1 MRAMLLFRGAP
12 GCGKSTTID
21 NLGLR
26 NYALSADE
34 IRLLIQ
40 SPAMTVEG
48 DYTIAM
54 NDEKTVWG
62 ILMDALELRMR
73 RGEFVVIDATNSKT
87 SDMQKYKALADTYR
101 YRIYLI
107 DMTDIPMDV
116 VKERNANRL
125 PEYKRVPEA
134 AIEKMYA
141 RFVSQ
146 QIPSGIKVL
155 DNDKDYIEQMSFGTI
170 DFSHY
175 NKIHHIGDIHGC
187 YTVLKKYM
195 DENYNDEDLFIFTG
209 DYVDRGIEN
218 KQVLEYLFYLSSK
231 KNVIFLEGNHETHLR
246 NWANDMYDELPES
259 FKATLPEIEGG
270 KVSKKDTRK
279 FCRKLGQFAYYTY
292 GDKVVLVTHGGIPR
306 IPEHTLFIPT
316 VDMIRG
322 VGRYEDA
329 LPVDLAFETNMPD
342 NYYQIHG
349 HRNIEDLAVKCT
361 DRCFNLEGQV
371 EIGGHLRVVTLDK
384 NGFETFEIEND
395 VFSTGEAVDA
405 DKLEVVTQEMMFNLM
420 QENPLVAEKK
430 SKNYP
435 ISAFNFKPSVF
446 KGRLWDNQTVKARGL
461 FFNNETKQIVM
472 RSYNKFFNINER
484 ENTKLHNLKRSMTFP
499 VYEYVKYNGY
509 LGLQGVLGEE
519 LLYASKSS
527 LESEH
532 AVWFRE
538 IFESTTTEEQREQ
551 IKELI
556 KELNVTFVYEVID
569 PVNDPH
575 IIKYDKPFVVL
586 IAVIKNEVEFK
597 QLPYDGL
604 VELGKNVGLKVKER
618 SCVINNWRGL
628 LERINQTNEEDY
640 LHHGLYHI
648 EGYVYEDS
656 QEVPFMT
663 KSKLPYYN
671 QWKLL
676 RGVSQSF
683 IRYNHIKYTGALT
696 TPESNLYYGWLKR
709 QAKEDIV
716 GKSIIELRDMFEAST
731 ITI

>member
-1 MRAMLLFRGAP
+1 MRAMLLFRGAA
-12 GCGKSTTID
+12 GCGKSTMID

-48 DYTIAM
+48 NYTIAM
-54 NDEKTVWG
+54 NDEKTVWA
-62 ILMDALELRMR
+62 ILMDALELRMK

-107 DMTDIPMDV
+107 DMTNIPIEQ
-116 VKERNANRL
+116 VKEQNANRL

-134 AIEKMYA
+134 AIENMYA
-141 RFVSQ
+141 RFASQ

-155 DNDKDYIEQMSFGTI
+155 DNDKDYIEQMSFGTM
-170 DFSHY
+170 DFSNY
-175 NKIHHIGDIHGC
+175 PKIHHIGDIHGC

-195 DENYNDEDLFIFTG
+195 DENFNDEDLFIFTG
-209 DYVDRGIEN
+209 DYIDRGIEN
-218 KQVLEYLFYLSSK
+218 KEVLEYLFYLSSK

-246 NWANDMYDELPES
+246 NWANDMYEHLPES
-259 FKATLPEIEGG
+259 FRSTLPQIEGG
-270 KVSKKDTRK
+270 KVNKKDARK

-292 GDKVVLVTHGGIPR
+292 GDKVVLATHGGIPR
-306 IPEHTLFIPT
+306 MPEHTLFVPT
-316 VDMIRG
+316 IDMIRG
-322 VGRYEDA
+322 VGKYEDA
-329 LPVDLAFETNMPD
+329 LAVDLAFETNMPE

-349 HRNIEDLAVKCT
+349 HRNIEDLPVKCT
-361 DRCFNLEGQV
+361 ERCFNLEGQV
-371 EIGGHLRVVTLDK
+371 ELGGHLRVVTLDK
-384 NGFETFEIEND
+384 DGFKTIEIQND
-395 VFSTGEAVDA
+395 VFDTGEAVNA

-420 QENPLVAEKK
+420 QENPLVGEKK

-446 KGRLWDNQTVKARGL
+446 KGRLWDSQTVKARGL

-484 ENTKLHNLKRSMTFP
+484 EATKLHNLKRTMEFP
-499 VYEYVKYNGY
+499 VAEYIKYNGY
-509 LGLQGVLGEE
+509 LGLQGVFDDE
-519 LLYASKSS
+519 LIYSSKSS

-532 AVWFRE
+532 AAWFKE
-538 IFESTTTEEQREQ
+538 IFESSTTEEQREH
-551 IKELI
+551 IKHLI
-556 KELNVTFVYEVID
+556 KELDVTFVYEVVD

-604 VELGKNVGLKVKER
+604 VELGKNTGLMVKEK
-618 SCVINNWRGL
+618 SGEFKTWPDL
-628 LERINQTNEEDY
+628 LARINQTNEEDF
-640 LHHGLYHI
+640 LYNGEHI
-648 EGYVYEDS
+648 EGFVYEGANG
-656 QEVPFMT
+656 FMT

-683 IRYNHIKYTGALT
+683 IRYNHIKFTGALT
-696 TPESNLYYGWLKR
+696 TPESNLFYGWLR
-709 QAKEDIV
+709 QQNKDDIKGKDIV
-716 GKSIIELRDMFEAST
+716 TLRDMFNDS
-731 ITI
+731 I

>member
-1 MRAMLLFRGAP
+1 MRAMLLFRGAA
-12 GCGKSTTID
+12 GCGKSTMID

-48 DYTIAM
+48 NYTIAM
-54 NDEKTVWG
+54 NDEKTVWA
-62 ILMDALELRMR
+62 ILMDALELRMK

-107 DMTDIPMDV
+107 DMTNIPIEQ
-116 VKERNANRL
+116 VKEQNANRL

-134 AIEKMYA
+134 AIENMYA
-141 RFVSQ
+141 RFASQ

-155 DNDKDYIEQMSFGTI
+155 DNNKDYIEQMSFGTM
-170 DFSHY
+170 DFSNY
-175 NKIHHIGDIHGC
+175 PKIHHIGDIHGC

-209 DYVDRGIEN
+209 DYIDRGIEN
-218 KQVLEYLFYLSSK
+218 KEVLEYLFYLSSK

-246 NWANDMYDELPES
+246 NWANDMYEHLPES
-259 FKATLPEIEGG
+259 FRSTLPQIESG
-270 KVSKKDTRK
+270 KVNKKDARK

-292 GDKVVLVTHGGIPR
+292 GDKVVLATHGGIPR
-306 IPEHTLFIPT
+306 MPEHTLFVPT
-316 VDMIRG
+316 IDMIRG
-322 VGRYEDA
+322 VGKYEDA
-329 LPVDLAFETNMPD
+329 LAVDLAFETNMPD

-349 HRNIEDLAVKCT
+349 HRNIEDLPVKCT
-361 DRCFNLEGQV
+361 ERCFNLEGQV
-371 EIGGHLRVVTLDK
+371 ELGGHLRVVTLDK
-384 NGFETFEIEND
+384 NGFETFEIQND
-395 VFSTGEAVDA
+395 VFDTGEAVDA

-420 QENPLVAEKK
+420 QENPLVGEKK

-446 KGRLWDNQTVKARGL
+446 KGRLWDSQTVKARGL

-484 ENTKLHNLKRSMTFP
+484 EATKLHNLKRTMEFP
-499 VYEYVKYNGY
+499 VTEYIKYNGY
-509 LGLQGVLGEE
+509 LGLQGVIDDE
-519 LLYASKSS
+519 LIYSSKSS

-532 AVWFRE
+532 AEWFRE
-538 IFESTTTEEQREQ
+538 IFESSTTEEQREFV
-551 IKELI
+551 KHLI
-556 KELNVTFVYEVID
+556 KKFNVTFVYEVID

-586 IAVIKNEVEFK
+586 IAVIRNEVEFD
-597 QLPYDGL
+597 QLPYEEL
-604 VELGKNVGLKVKER
+604 VNLGKAIGIKVKEK
-618 SCVINNWRGL
+618 SGEFKTWPDL
-628 LERINQTNEEDY
+628 LARINQTNEEDF
-640 LHHGLYHI
+640 LYNGEHI
-648 EGYVYEDS
+648 EGFVYEGANG
-656 QEVPFMT
+656 FMT

-683 IRYNHIKYTGALT
+683 IRYNHIKFTGALT
-696 TPESNLYYGWLKR
+696 TPESNLFYGWLRK
-709 QAKEDIV
+709 QNKDDIKGKDIV
-716 GKSIIELRDMFEAST
+716 TLRDMFNDS
-731 ITI
+731 I

>member
-12 GCGKSTTID
+12 GCGKSTMIEKL
-21 NLGLR
+21 NLK

-40 SPAMTVEG
+40 SPAMTVDG
-48 DYTIAM
+48 SYTVAM

-62 ILMDALELRMR
+62 MLMEALELRMK

-107 DMTDIPMDV
+107 DMTNIPIEQ
-116 VKERNANRL
+116 VKEQNANRL
-125 PEYKRVPEA
+125 PEYKRVPEH
-134 AIEKMYA
+134 AIDNMYA

-155 DNDKDYIEQMSFGTI
+155 DNDKDYIEQMSFGTM
-170 DFSHY
+170 DFSNY
-175 NKIHHIGDIHGC
+175 PKIHHIGDIHGC

-218 KQVLEYLFYLSSK
+218 KEVLDYLFYLSSK
-231 KNVIFLEGNHETHLR
+231 KNVILLEGNHEIHLR

-259 FKATLPEIEGG
+259 FKSTLPEIEGG
-270 KVSKKDTRK
+270 KVDKKEARK

-292 GDKVVLVTHGGIPR
+292 GDKVVLATHGGIPKM
-306 IPEHTLFIPT
+306 PSHTLFVPT
-316 VDMIRG
+316 KDLIRG
-322 VGRYEDA
+322 VGKYEDA
-329 LPVDLAFETNMPD
+329 LAVDLAFETNMPE

-349 HRNIEDLAVKCT
+349 HRNIEDLPVKCT

-371 EIGGHLRVVTLDK
+371 EQGGHLRVVTLDK
-384 NGFETFEIEND
+384 NGFETFEIQND

-405 DKLEVVTQEMMFNLM
+405 DKLEVVTQEMMFDLM
-420 QENPLVAEKK
+420 QANPLVGEKK
-430 SKNYP
+430 SKKYP
-435 ISAFNFKPSVF
+435 ISAFNFRPMVF

-461 FFNNETKQIVM
+461 FFNNETKQIIM

-484 ENTKLHNLKRSMTFP
+484 ENTKLHNLKRSMEFP
-499 VYEYVKYNGY
+499 VYEYVKYNGF
-509 LGLQGVLGEE
+509 LGLQGVYEDE
-519 LLYASKSS
+519 LIFASKSS

-532 AVWFRE
+532 ATWFKE
-538 IFESTTTEEQREQ
+538 IFESTTTEDQR
-551 IKELI
+551 ELI
-556 KELNVTFVYEVID
+556 KQMIKDLNCTFVYEVVD

-586 IAVIKNEVEFK
+586 IAVIKNEVQFN
-597 QLPYDGL
+597 QLPYDEL
-604 VELGKNVGLKVKER
+604 VELGKKTGLKVKER
-618 SCVINNWRGL
+618 SCVINNWVGL
-628 LERINQTNEEDY
+628 LDRINMTNEEDY
-640 LHHGLYHI
+640 LHHGLYRI
-648 EGYVYEDS
+648 EGYVYEGS
-656 QEVPFMT
+656 NGFMT

-676 RGVSQSF
+676 RGISQSYA
-683 IRYNHIKYTGALT
+683 RYNHIKYTGALT
-696 TPESNLYYGWLKR
+696 TAESNLFYGWLR
-709 QAKEDIV
+709 QQNVEDIK
-716 GKSIIELRDMFEAST
+716 GKDIVTLRDMYEDS
-731 ITI
+731 I